1 MSQPP
6 PTSKRSAPQSVTNR
20 GVTANGDGDP
30 DLRGS
35 VGILANPRAG
45 GDVRRLAARASSST
59 LESKRNQVTRAAV
72 GARAA
77 GARRVVIVRDPM
89 RVAVGALENL
99 ALDLE
104 VDVIDVG
111 AEHDARDTER
121 AAAAMREAGCGA
133 LVVLGGDGT
142 NRILARAWPDAFVV
156 PVSTGT
162 NNVFPRMI
170 EATVA
175 GAAAGLVA
183 SGRLGG
189 AEVSRPAKQVR
200 VRCADG
206 REDMAL
212 IDAGLFVDDIVGNLM
227 PVEPAKIR
235 QVFLARAEP
244 AAVGLSPIGGLL
256 EPAGADDDFGV
267 LVTCT
272 GHEEGG
278 RPLLV
283 PISPGL
289 YRTVHVAHARRV
301 GLGEPVS
308 VFGPGI
314 LAFDGDREIAL
325 EHGEEAILRIER
337 AGPNVISVEHAL
349 ALAAERGLY
358 LDRGPFRDGHGILP
372 ECC

>member
-1 MSQPP
+1 MERASHD
-6 PTSKRSAPQSVTNR
+6 R
-20 GVTANGDGDP
+20 GIS
-30 DLRGS
+30 LRGA

-45 GDVRRLAARASSST
+45 GDVRRLAARASTST

-77 GARRVVIVRDPM
+77 GVERVVIVRDPM
-89 RVAVGALENL
+89 RVSVAALENL
-99 ALDLE
+99 ALDLDVE
-104 VDVIDVG
+104 VLDVG
-111 AEHDARDTER
+111 ARHDALDTAR
-121 AAAAMREAGCGA
+121 AAQAMRNAGCGA

-142 NRILARAWPDAFVV
+142 NRILARAWPDAFIV

-170 EATVA
+170 EATLA

-183 SGRLGG
+183 SGRLAGRD
-189 AEVSRPAKQVR
+189 VSRRAKQVR
-200 VRCADG
+200 LRLDDG
-206 REDMAL
+206 REDLAL

-227 PVEPAKIR
+227 PVEPQKIR
-235 QVFLARAEP
+235 TVVLARSEP

-267 LVTCT
+267 VVTCSAH
-272 GHEEGG
+272 GDGG

-289 YRTVHVAHARRV
+289 YRTVHVRDARRIA
-301 GLGEPVS
+301 LGETVS
-308 VFGPGI
+308 LRGPGV
-314 LAFDGDREIAL
+314 LAFDGDREILLAA
-325 EHGEEAILRIER
+325 GEKAALRIER
-337 AGPNVISVEHAL
+337 AGPHVISVERAL
-349 ALAAERGLY
+349 GLAAERGLY
-358 LDRGPFRDGHGILP
+358 LDREPLRDGHGILP

>member
-1 MSQPP
+1 V
-6 PTSKRSAPQSVTNR
+6 APASNAKDVT
-20 GVTANGDGDP
+20 
-30 DLRGS
+30 LRGA

-77 GARRVVIVRDPM
+77 GIERVVIARDPM

-104 VDVIDVG
+104 VEVLDIHAQHNADDSHRT
-111 AEHDARDTER
+111 AQ
-121 AAAAMREAGCGA
+121 AMREAGCGA

-142 NRILARAWPDAFVV
+142 NRVVARAWPEAFVV

-162 NNVFPRMI
+162 NNVFPRMV
-170 EATVA
+170 EATLA

-183 SGRLGG
+183 SGRIDGF
-189 AEVSRPAKQVR
+189 EVSRPAKQVR
-200 VRCADG
+200 LRRADG
-206 REDMAL
+206 SEDIAL

-235 QVFLARAEP
+235 WVVLARAEP

-256 EPAGADDDFGV
+256 EPAGEDDDFGV
-267 LVTCT
+267 VVRCT
-272 GHEEGG
+272 AHENGG

-289 YRTVHVAHARRV
+289 YRTVHVADARRV
-301 GLGEPVS
+301 ALGEPIAVR
-308 VFGPGI
+308 GPGV
-314 LAFDGDREIAL
+314 LAFDGDRELAL
-325 EHGEEAILRIER
+325 APGEEAVLRVER
-337 AGPNVISVEHAL
+337 VGPNVIGVERAL
-349 ALAAERGLY
+349 SLAAGRGLY
-358 LDRGPFRDGHGILP
+358 LDRGPLHDGHGILP